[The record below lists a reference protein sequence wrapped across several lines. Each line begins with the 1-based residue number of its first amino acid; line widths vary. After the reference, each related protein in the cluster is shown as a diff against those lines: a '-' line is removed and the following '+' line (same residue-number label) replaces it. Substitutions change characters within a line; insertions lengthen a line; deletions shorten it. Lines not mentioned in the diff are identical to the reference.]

1 MLLCSPAVLPA
12 LRHVTFASTNQ
23 NKYRE
28 VQSILAQHGIEVEFA
43 GTELVEIQ
51 SDSLEAIAKE
61 KAKNAFAQVS
71 RPVIVED
78 DGLFIGTFSGFP
90 GQYSSYV
97 FKTIGNTGILKL
109 LSGVQDRSA
118 SFVSLIAFC
127 DGNEPVV
134 FEGKVAGRISGR
146 ESKGGWGYDP
156 IFVPEGAKSTYA
168 ELENKNDY
176 SHRRKALDRFAEWYL
191 RL

>member
-1 MLLCSPAVLPA
+1 
-12 LRHVTFASTNQ
+12 LRRVVFASTNQ

-28 VQSILAQHGIEVEFA
+28 VQSILAPHGIGAEFA
-43 GTELVEIQ
+43 RAELTEIQ
-51 SDSLEAIAKE
+51 SDSLEAIARE
-61 KAKNAFAQVS
+61 KARSAFAQMS
-71 RPVIVED
+71 EPVIVED
-78 DGLFIGTFSGFP
+78 DGLFIDTLSGFP

-97 FKTIGNTGILKL
+97 FKTIGNAGILKL
-109 LSGVQDRSA
+109 LSGIRNRTA

-127 DGNEPVV
+127 DGNDVAV
-134 FEGKVAGRISGR
+134 FEGKVPGRIS
-146 ESKGGWGYDP
+146 EQEAKGGWGYDP
-156 IFVPEGAKSTYA
+156 IFVPAGADRTYA